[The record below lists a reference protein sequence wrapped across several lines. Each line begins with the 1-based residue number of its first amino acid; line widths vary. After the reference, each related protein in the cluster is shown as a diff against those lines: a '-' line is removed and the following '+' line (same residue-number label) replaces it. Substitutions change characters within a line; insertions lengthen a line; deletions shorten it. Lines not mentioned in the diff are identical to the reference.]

1 MTELNKILSSNEEF
15 SKDFKHG
22 NLPIPPSRK
31 LAILA
36 CMDARLT
43 VEDFLGLYTGD
54 AHIIRNAGGIAT
66 DDAIRSFIISHE
78 LLGTQ
83 EFLVVNHTD
92 CGMLT
97 FTDENLRKRLLEK
110 YDADAAGLKL
120 YSFPDLEA
128 NVKNQIDKIKSTP
141 FLPKDIPV
149 YGFVYDVRT
158 GKIKEVERATARTE
172 TKAHEDTQEH
182 EIKQQEEEQKI
193 RKRISVS
200 TNA

>member
-1 MTELNKILSSNEEF
+1 MTQLDKVLSANKEY
-15 SKDFKHG
+15 SKNFQHG
-22 NLPIPPSRK
+22 NLRAPPSRK
-31 LAILA
+31 LAMLA

-43 VEDFLGLYTGD
+43 VEDFLGLDTGD

-66 DDAIRSFIISHE
+66 DDAIRSLIISHE

-83 EFLVVNHTD
+83 EFIVINHTD

-97 FTDENLRKRLLEK
+97 FTDETLRKKLSEK
-110 YDADAAGLKL
+110 YDADAAELKF

-128 NVKNQIDKIKSTP
+128 NVKNQVDKIKSTP
-141 FLPKDIPV
+141 FLPKEIPV

-158 GKIKEVERATARTE
+158 GKIKEVARGIDSAASQGGTE
-172 TKAHEDTQEH
+172 EQE
-182 EIKQQEEEQKI
+182 KEEEQKI
-193 RKRISVS
+193 SKRIRVS

>member
-1 MTELNKILSSNEEF
+1 MTELNNILKANENY

-22 NLPIPPSRK
+22 NLPTPPSRK

-43 VEDFLGLYTGD
+43 VEDLELKTGE

-66 DDAIRSFIISHE
+66 DDAIRSLIISHE
-78 LLGTQ
+78 LLGTE

-92 CGMLT
+92 CGMLS
-97 FTDENLRKRLLEK
+97 FTDEELRKKLSEK
-110 YDADAAGLKL
+110 YKADTSKL
-120 YSFPDLEA
+120 EFHSFPDLEA
-128 NVKNQIDKIKSTP
+128 NVKNQIYKIKSTQ
-141 FLPKDIPV
+141 FLPKDIPI

-158 GKIKEVERATARTE
+158 GKLKQVAEEE
-172 TKAHEDTQEH
+172 EE
-182 EIKQQEEEQKI
+182 EIKQK
-193 RKRISVS
+193 RRISVR

>member
-1 MTELNKILSSNEEF
+1 MTELNKILSANEKF
-15 SKDFKHG
+15 SSDFKHG
-22 NLPIPPSRK
+22 NLSIPPSRK

-36 CMDARLT
+36 CMDARLN
-43 VEDFLGLYTGD
+43 VEDVFGLDTGD

-66 DDAIRSFIISHE
+66 DDAIRSLIISHE
-78 LLGTQ
+78 LLGTE

-97 FTDENLRKRLLEK
+97 FTDENLRKRLSEK
-110 YDADAAGLKL
+110 YDAEAAGLKF

-141 FLPKDIPV
+141 FLPKQIPV

-158 GKIKEVERATARTE
+158 GKIKEVARTTAVGE
-172 TKAHEDTQEH
+172 YTKEQE
-182 EIKQQEEEQKI
+182 IEEEET

>member
-1 MTELNKILSSNEEF
+1 MTELDNILSANEEF

-31 LAILA
+31 VAILA

-43 VEDFLGLYTGD
+43 VEDFLGLDTED

-66 DDAIRSFIISHE
+66 DDAILSLIISHE

-97 FTDENLRKRLLEK
+97 FTDENLRKRLSEK
-110 YDADAAGLKL
+110 YDTDSAGLKF
-120 YSFPDLEA
+120 YPFPDLEA
-128 NVKNQIDKIKSTP
+128 NVKNQVDKIKSTP

-158 GKIKEVERATARTE
+158 K
-172 TKAHEDTQEH
+172 
-182 EIKQQEEEQKI
+182 
-193 RKRISVS
+193 
-200 TNA
+200 N